1 MSFYREVSSL
11 KQILCLSN
19 EPWSTSPGRT
29 QQLLSRLRDTQ
40 ILYFAPPAGRR
51 DRSFRQKGQK
61 VRPNVTVYT
70 LPPTLFPVSEQYS
83 RLFLRNQRKLGRFIA
98 DKAACHRFQSPLLW
112 TTSPE
117 QVHLLDHL
125 EYDGLVYDCDRDWE
139 ELPPLWEGA
148 LANNADIVFA
158 ASPLLADRL
167 SPCSSNIA
175 QLPNGVN
182 YPMFSGEGGSIQS
195 DPLPQVHGPV
205 LGWAGVIHRELDLSP
220 ILYAARERPGWT
232 FLLLGR
238 QEDNPLLPRLR
249 RQPNVALAG
258 PCPLNEVPDWLFRCD
273 VLLELLREDRP
284 DSDVISGRLY
294 EYLST
299 GKPIVSMLWPEQVE
313 IFPDVVYGAHDER
326 EFLTLWQHAL
336 EEAPGFVSQR
346 RQSYGAAAAWS
357 LRAAAVSR
365 ILDTAGLL

>member
-1 MSFYREVSSL
+1 
-11 KQILCLSN
+11 
-19 EPWSTSPGRT
+19 
-29 QQLLSRLRDTQ
+29 
-40 ILYFAPPAGRR
+40 
-51 DRSFRQKGQK
+51 
-61 VRPNVTVYT
+61 
-70 LPPTLFPVSEQYS
+70 
-83 RLFLRNQRKLGRFIA
+83 
-98 DKAACHRFQSPLLW
+98 
-112 TTSPE
+112 
-117 QVHLLDHL
+117 
-125 EYDGLVYDCDRDWE
+125 
-139 ELPPLWEGA
+139 
-148 LANNADIVFA
+148 
-158 ASPLLADRL
+158 
-167 SPCSSNIA
+167 
-175 QLPNGVN
+175 
-182 YPMFSGEGGSIQS
+182 MFSGEGGSIQS

-326 EFLTLWQHAL
+326 EFLTLCQHAL
-336 EEAPGFVSQR
+336 EQAPGFVSQR